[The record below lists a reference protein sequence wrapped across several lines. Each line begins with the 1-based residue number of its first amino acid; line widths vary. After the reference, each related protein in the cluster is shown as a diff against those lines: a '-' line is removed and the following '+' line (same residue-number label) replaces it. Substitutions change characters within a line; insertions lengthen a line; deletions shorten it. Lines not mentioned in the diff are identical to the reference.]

1 MQLDEPLDLSIDSN
15 FNLYVS
21 DSLNNRIIKFSNG
34 SLIGIPLT
42 SGVGN
47 GLSQVSRPS
56 GSFIDTYGNLYVS
69 DTYNY
74 RVMKYSNISLVS
86 ASPPIMGEVVAG
98 GSNGSN
104 YNQMG
109 LCFGVAVDVN
119 SNVYVSDAQYN
130 RVMMWPP
137 GSVTGTLVA
146 GIGDGTAGNSSS
158 QLSYPWGIYVDQ
170 NLVLYIADFEN
181 SRIQKW
187 LSGSSTGT
195 TIAQLT
201 EPFDVSVD
209 TYGTVYVLLADIGLY
224 RLYAGSTLGA
234 LVVTNTAD
242 GYGFKFD
249 SIGNVYLA
257 NPGATILKY
266 TLVNVDCST

>member
-1 MQLDEPLDLSIDSN
+1 
-15 FNLYVS
+15 
-21 DSLNNRIIKFSNG
+21 
-34 SLIGIPLT
+34 
-42 SGVGN
+42 
-47 GLSQVSRPS
+47 
-56 GSFIDTYGNLYVS
+56 
-69 DTYNY
+69 
-74 RVMKYSNISLVS
+74 MKYSNISLVS

-104 YNQMG
+104 YNQIG

-146 GIGDGTAGNSSS
+146 GIGDGTAGNSSR
-158 QLSYPWGIYVDQ
+158 QLSYPLGIYVDQ

-181 SRIQKW
+181 YRIQKW
-187 LSGSSTGT
+187 LPGSSTGT
-195 TIAQLT
+195 TIAAQLIY
-201 EPFDVSVD
+201 PFDVSVD
-209 TYGTVYVLLADIGLY
+209 TYGTVYVLAYGGLY

-234 LVVTNTAD
+234 FVVTNTAD